1 MPVQTRRRPYYEA
14 VDACCTLFFN
24 NLPSLLA
31 IVGGLYRFVARGNEV
46 GMCAFGS
53 VVGRIEA
60 YEYAAHDFD
69 GAFAIFVWLV
79 LAVD

>member
-1 MPVQTRRRPYYEA
+1 
-14 VDACCTLFFN
+14 
-24 NLPSLLA
+24 
-31 IVGGLYRFVARGNEV
+31 
-46 GMCAFGS
+46 MCAFGS